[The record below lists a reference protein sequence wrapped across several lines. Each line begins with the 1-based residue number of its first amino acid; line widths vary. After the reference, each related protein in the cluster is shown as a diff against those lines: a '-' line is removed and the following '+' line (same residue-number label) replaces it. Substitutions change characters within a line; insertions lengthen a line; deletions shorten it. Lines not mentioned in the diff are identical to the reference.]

1 MYVCVYVQQ
10 SFLFTADH
18 NLAKMAAGIQKL
30 QCLLRLVEGKLP
42 VHHRL
47 NLVLLVEP
55 DHLLEPVLGSVDDA
69 LQSHVSS
76 QGKHVHVRSVV
87 RFVDLAGEVSD
98 AVDKTA
104 EGDAVEALLQSLG
117 TTGFEHNVGAVVVG
131 YFHDGLF
138 PVGVLAVVDCVV
150 GAELLGLGEFLVGG
164 RGYDHCMCQS
174 LALS

>member
-1 MYVCVYVQQ
+1 MYVQR

-30 QCLLRLVEGKLP
+30 QCLLCLVEGELP

-47 NLVLLVEP
+47 DLVLLVEP
-55 DHLLEPVLGSVDDA
+55 DHLLEPVLGSVDNT

-76 QGKHVHVRSVV
+76 QGKHVHVRPVV
-87 RFVDLAGEVSD
+87 RFIDLAGEVSD

-104 EGDAVEALLQSLG
+104 EGDAVEALFQGLSSA
-117 TTGFEHNVGAVVVG
+117 GFEHNVGTVVVG

-150 GAELLGLGEFLVGG
+150 GPELLGLGEFLVGG
-164 RGYDHCMCQS
+164 RGDDHCLCQS
-174 LALS
+174 TS